1 MKTSKKHKKRYK
13 QKLFVVEIVFRGPGE
28 EEEAVGGEFVSIGSY
43 CNDYNLLM
51 AMGVVEDIFCCLVK
65 EMEISVNKGAPDI
78 MEGIIPGLLW
88 QPRTDS

>member
-1 MKTSKKHKKRYK
+1 
-13 QKLFVVEIVFRGPGE
+13 
-28 EEEAVGGEFVSIGSY
+28 
-43 CNDYNLLM
+43 M